1 MNFSSCFVNFL
12 GYFVWTI
19 MSSSSLC
26 FISFWRFEFLHHI
39 ISPQSEEFTVIILKC
54 KSMLSSF
61 SFTWNF
67 LSLPSFLMD
76 MFVGCRTVVWQCWF
90 FFPSALYVVIF
101 SSDLQNFWQEIIRYL
116 NDFFFFCM
124 SVMYHFPL
132 AFENIFFLVFSILT
146 IMSLPISCTP
156 TPEFHWVS
164 WFYKFYLLP
173 DWEFFSHSFSEIF

>member
-90 FFPSALYVVIF
+90 FFSFRTLCCYILFWSPKFLTRNHKIF
-101 SSDLQNFWQEIIRYL
+101 EW
-116 NDFFFFCM
+116 FFSFFCM
-124 SVMYHFPL
+124 SLNVSFSSGFWKH
-132 AFENIFFLVFSILT
+132 FFLGF
-146 IMSLPISCTP
+146 
-156 TPEFHWVS
+156 
-164 WFYKFYLLP
+164 
-173 DWEFFSHSFSEIF
+173 